1 MRPPPDRHS
10 QTVHKKTIGRHPG
23 ERVAMRIEGRVS
35 AIECF
40 RFPENI
46 QSRKVL
52 FHEKIP
58 VPSLMKISS
67 AISWLHD
74 TGSNS
79 PGSIHGSPFNKISR
93 EPSVVHLT
101 DPPV

>member
-1 MRPPPDRHS
+1 MRPPPDRLS
-10 QTVHKKTIGRHPG
+10 QIVHENAIGHHPG

-35 AIECF
+35 AIACF
-40 RFPENI
+40 RFPGNT
-46 QSRKVL
+46 QSRRFL
-52 FHEKIP
+52 FHEKLP
-58 VPSLMKISS
+58 VPSFIKISS
-67 AISWLHD
+67 AISWLLD

-79 PGSIHGSPFNKISR
+79 PGSIHAAPFNKISR